1 MRAAQLAEMALLG
14 GNVVDAES
22 ILLQNGLVFRAVMVN
37 LHTHNWTRLVNNHI
51 ARKVYSLLADFLQKT
66 NYWDSHPDAKLQ
78 SVIQNTIFFQTLFIY
93 FT

>member
-37 LHTHNWTRLVNNHI
+37 LHTHNWTRSVEMH
-51 ARKVYSLLADFLQKT
+51 KCDSLFDC
-66 NYWDSHPDAKLQ
+66 
-78 SVIQNTIFFQTLFIY
+78 VV
-93 FT
+93 

>member
-37 LHTHNWTRLVNNHI
+37 LHTHNWTRSVEMHCSLHKCDSLFDCCI
-51 ARKVYSLLADFLQKT
+51 GLFDLLYSVMNGYPTAVTHVLEF
-66 NYWDSHPDAKLQ
+66 
-78 SVIQNTIFFQTLFIY
+78 
-93 FT
+93 